1 MLFRAVLVRQA
12 FALRMLL
19 LPLLV
24 SKAVTVLFVAWLLP
38 VLLAVPIGRMLLCT
52 VQPPVL
58 WLAGI
63 RTARFAVFLLFL
75 LDRMVFPVR
84 QLLLGMVWLP
94 VQLPGR
100 PVKRAFVVL
109 LLWEQLFL
117 LVRMAFLVRA
127 VWLLVQCLAPLL
139 VLCVAYRP
147 QVLRRRQELT
157 GKALLQALVS
167 RVRMGLAL
175 LAPLLDGIV
184 RCVVWQQSEQQ
195 FLLGRP
201 VFPVR
206 QRLLVTVRP
215 KLRPAAVLARFAA

>member
-1 MLFRAVLVRQA
+1 MGEIR
-12 FALRMLL
+12 
-19 LPLLV
+19 
-24 SKAVTVLFVAWLLP
+24 KAPFV
-38 VLLAVPIGRMLLCT
+38 
-52 VQPPVL
+52 
-58 WLAGI
+58 
-63 RTARFAVFLLFL
+63 VFLLFL
-75 LDRMVFPVR
+75 LDRTVFPAR

-100 PVKRAFVVL
+100 LVKRVFAVL

-117 LVRMAFLVRA
+117 LVRRVFLVRA

-184 RCVVWQQSEQQ
+184 RCAVWQQSEQ
-195 FLLGRP
+195 
-201 VFPVR
+201 
-206 QRLLVTVRP
+206 
-215 KLRPAAVLARFAA
+215 

>member
-19 LPLLV
+19 LQLLV

-63 RTARFAVFLLFL
+63 RTARFVVFLLFL
-75 LDRMVFPVR
+75 LDRMAFPAR

-100 PVKRAFVVL
+100 LVKRAFAVL

-117 LVRMAFLVRA
+117 LVRRVFLVRA

-147 QVLRRRQELT
+147 QVLRRRQELI

-167 RVRMGLAL
+167 RVRMELAL
-175 LAPLLDGIV
+175 LVPLLDGIV

-195 FLLGRP
+195 FLLVRTVCLPERP
-201 VFPVR
+201 LDVV
-206 QRLLVTVRP
+206 
-215 KLRPAAVLARFAA
+215 